1 MLILQPQLL
10 ATGVALIKALYRC
23 NCHSK
28 NIVRT
33 EKLAKIGKKQEQI
46 KNDLRVGSS
55 NIKSFIT
62 ITYVPFENLPTKKWP
77 SIYIRLVQVTE
88 NYQRQKLISPL
99 TGKNVSWKLRHN
111 NILSTSF
118 FKKDIDAL
126 DELRRTSE
134 IRRISKFKR

>member
-1 MLILQPQLL
+1 M
-10 ATGVALIKALYRC
+10 
-23 NCHSK
+23 
-28 NIVRT
+28 
-33 EKLAKIGKKQEQI
+33 AKIGKKQEQI

-111 NILSTSF
+111 KNILSTSF
-118 FKKDIDAL
+118 FKKA
-126 DELRRTSE
+126 
-134 IRRISKFKR
+134 